1 MQDTTQERA
10 MQTGGAA
17 VRRRQTPFPGRALL
31 GGLLLAGSLLG
42 GCGIGGA
49 AADGSAALLSGM
61 PKCDPSLLHPR
72 IAVGAAAGLPGKSIV
87 YVDGVMACVDDT
99 SHVDQLLTQLE
110 GRGLGA
116 ALTLPAATA
125 ASSTAGATASSTA
138 NSIGGSATSSTPGVV
153 R

>member
-1 MQDTTQERA
+1 MQDTTQVQARQNEC
-10 MQTGGAA
+10 AA
-17 VRRRQTPFPGRALL
+17 VCRRLAPALGGRL
-31 GGLLLAGSLLG
+31 GRGLCLGLLLAGSLLG

-49 AADGSAALLSGM
+49 AAESSAALLSGM

-110 GRGLGA
+110 GHGLGA
-116 ALTLPAATA
+116 ALTLPAA
-125 ASSTAGATASSTA
+125 S
-138 NSIGGSATSSTPGVV
+138 PGVAAAAGTA

>member
-1 MQDTTQERA
+1 MQDTTQVQV
-10 MQTGGAA
+10 MQNECAAACRRLAPALGG
-17 VRRRQTPFPGRALL
+17 RLGRGLRL
-31 GGLLLAGSLLG
+31 GLLLAGSLLG

-49 AADGSAALLSGM
+49 AEGSAALLSGM

-110 GRGLGA
+110 GHGLGA
-116 ALTLPAATA
+116 ALTLPAASTGAAA
-125 ASSTAGATASSTA
+125 ASVAA
-138 NSIGGSATSSTPGVV
+138 

>member
-1 MQDTTQERA
+1 MQDTKQGQA
-10 MQTGGAA
+10 MQNGCTARSWIRT
-17 VRRRQTPFPGRALL
+17 RRLTPGLWVGLFLL
-31 GGLLLAGSLLG
+31 GGSLLG

-110 GRGLGA
+110 GHGLGS
-116 ALTLPAATA
+116 ALTLPAAASSSSA
-125 ASSTAGATASSTA
+125 ASA
-138 NSIGGSATSSTPGVV
+138 

>member
-1 MQDTTQERA
+1 MQDTTQVQA
-10 MQTGGAA
+10 MQDRCAA
-17 VRRRQTPFPGRALL
+17 VCRRLAPGRGVRFGRSLRAGLYC
-31 GGLLLAGSLLG
+31 GLLLAGSLLG

-49 AADGSAALLSGM
+49 AAESPAALLSGL

-110 GRGLGA
+110 GHSLGA
-116 ALTLPAATA
+116 DLTLPAANSGTSAVA
-125 ASSTAGATASSTA
+125 ASAA
-138 NSIGGSATSSTPGVV
+138 